1 MEKLIVNFAASR
13 YVNPP
18 GVEPRLSE
26 EQVWKGLELKARQP
40 ENFVAAISS
49 CDVLSDT
56 GTKVRQTFHCIYI
69 HPI

>member
-1 MEKLIVNFAASR
+1 MEIFRANFAASR
-13 YVNPP
+13 HVNPL

-26 EQVWKGLELKARQP
+26 EQVWKGLELKAREP
-40 ENFVAAISS
+40 ENFVAVISS

-56 GTKVRQTFHCIYI
+56 GNKVRQTFQCTYI